1 MSKRRQLQDEAAR
14 ITEEIVTLRA
24 AGDACTDAAEQATI
38 AERLSA
44 LAKRSDELLPELER
58 EDALDAKL
66 KNLRKAV
73 DNSSDSRDAIKAE
86 KAEVRQPRS
95 IMGEVRGFSDRDAA
109 AKVGVYLRQLVTGE
123 VRAMGETSPTYDAK
137 GVDFVMGELYGA
149 IVNRL
154 QYSSVGLQLASIYT
168 PNSDRI
174 TVPKVGEATVSIV
187 AEGSATTDQDLTT
200 SGAEVRLYE
209 HRASIALS
217 RSLLEDSPIDIAGL
231 VAERF
236 ALAYAKQI
244 DSVWLGG
251 NASSP
256 SITGLA
262 AAVAA
267 GNTITVGASAAT
279 TANNLADVVGKVDEA
294 AMGTSVWVCSR
305 AGWVDLMKLW
315 AAQQTT
321 AVVGN
326 GRVVPTIMG
335 APVYLVKGL
344 PSTTLALYGDFKMAS
359 AIAVKSS
366 GLEIDVAR
374 ELLIRNRQVLYVA
387 SQRLGVNNHDAQ
399 YVGRLA
405 KAAS

>member
-1 MSKRRQLQDEAAR
+1 MSTKRRLLQDEAAKN
-14 ITEEIVTLRA
+14 IAQLEELRSFTSDNPEEMA
-24 AGDACTDAAEQATI
+24 TAEARI
-38 AERLSA
+38 AELSA
-44 LAKRSDELLPELER
+44 RCEQIPGEVKR
-58 EDALDAKL
+58 EDDLDAKL
-66 KNLRKAV
+66 SALRTV
-73 DNSSDSRDAIKAE
+73 ISSDSE
-86 KAEVRQPRS
+86 PRS
-95 IMGEVRGFSDRDAA
+95 SFEKSEAPAPRAVVGETRGFASREAA
-109 AKVGVYLRQLVTGE
+109 GKVGNYLRQLVTGE

-137 GVDFVMGELYGA
+137 GVDYVMGELYGA

-154 QYSSVGLQLASIYT
+154 TYTSVGLQLASVYT

-174 TVPKVGEATVSIV
+174 TVPKVGEATVSII

-236 ALAYAKQI
+236 ALAYAKQV
-244 DSVWLGG
+244 DSIWLGG
-251 NASSP
+251 NAASP
-256 SITGLA
+256 AIAGLA
-262 AAVAA
+262 ASVAG
-267 GNTITVGASAAT
+267 GNTITVAANAAT

-294 AMGTSVWVCSR
+294 VMGSASWLVSR

-321 AVVGN
+321 QIVGN

-335 APVYLVKGL
+335 APVYIVKGL
-344 PSTTLALYGDFKMAS
+344 PATTLALYGDYKLSS
-359 AIAVKSS
+359 AIAVKAS

-387 SQRLGVNNHDAQ
+387 SQRVGFSNHDAQ

>member
-1 MSKRRQLQDEAAR
+1 MPSAKLARLQDESVAVAN
-14 ITEEIVTLRA
+14 EIETLRA
-24 AGDACTDAAEQATI
+24 MTAADEAEAKSIEERLAAAEQRADAI
-38 AERLSA
+38 ASEAGRER
-44 LAKRSDELLPELER
+44 
-58 EDALDAKL
+58 ALDAKL
-66 KNLRKAV
+66 EALKGVRQSDSDARKADV
-73 DNSSDSRDAIKAE
+73 ELEARA
-86 KAEVRQPRS
+86 PRAVV
-95 IMGEVRGFSDRDAA
+95 GETRGFTSREAA
-109 AKVGVYLRQLVTGE
+109 GKVGNYLRQLVTGE

-137 GVDFVMGELYGA
+137 GVDYVMGELYGA

-154 QYSSVGLQLASIYT
+154 AYTSVGLQLASVYT
-168 PNSDRI
+168 PNADRI

-187 AEGSATTDQDLTT
+187 AEGSATTDQDLAT

-236 ALAYAKQI
+236 ALAYAKQV
-244 DSVWLGG
+244 DSIWLGG
-251 NASSP
+251 NGSP
-256 SITGLA
+256 SIAGLA
-262 AAVAA
+262 ASVSA
-267 GNTITVGASAAT
+267 GNTITVAANSAT

-294 AMGTSVWVCSR
+294 VMGTASWVVSR

-321 AVVGN
+321 QVVGN
-326 GRVVPTIMG
+326 GRVVPTIFG
-335 APVYLVKGL
+335 APVYIVKGL
-344 PSTTLALYGDFKMAS
+344 PANTLALYGDYKLS
-359 AIAVKSS
+359 TAIAVKAT

-387 SQRLGVNNHDAQ
+387 SQRVGFANHDAQ
-399 YVGRLA
+399 YVARLA

>member
-1 MSKRRQLQDEAAR
+1 MSTKRRLLQDEAAKNIAQLEELR
-14 ITEEIVTLRA
+14 SFTSDNTEEMAT
-24 AGDACTDAAEQATI
+24 AEARI
-38 AERLSA
+38 AELSA
-44 LAKRSDELLPELER
+44 RCEQIPGEVKR
-58 EDALDAKL
+58 EDDLDAKL
-66 KNLRKAV
+66 SNLRTVIA
-73 DNSSDSRDAIKAE
+73 SDSE
-86 KAEVRQPRS
+86 PRS
-95 IMGEVRGFSDRDAA
+95 TFDKPEAPAPRPVIGETRGFASREAA
-109 AKVGVYLRQLVTGE
+109 GKVGNYLRQLVTGE

-137 GVDFVMGELYGA
+137 GVDYVMGELYGA

-154 QYSSVGLQLASIYT
+154 NYTSVGLQLASVYT
-168 PNSDRI
+168 PMSDRI
-174 TVPKVGEATVSIV
+174 TVPKVGEATVSII

-236 ALAYAKQI
+236 ALAYAKQV
-244 DSVWLGG
+244 DSIWLGG

-256 SITGLA
+256 TIAGLA
-262 AAVAA
+262 ASVAG

-294 AMGTSVWVCSR
+294 VMGSASWLVSR

-321 AVVGN
+321 QVVGN

-335 APVYLVKGL
+335 APVYIVKGL
-344 PSTTLALYGDFKMAS
+344 PSTTLALYGDYKLSS
-359 AIAVKSS
+359 AIAVKAS

-387 SQRLGVNNHDAQ
+387 SQRVGFSNHDAQ

>member
-1 MSKRRQLQDEAAR
+1 MPSAKLARLQDESVAVA
-14 ITEEIVTLRA
+14 TEIETLRSLTA
-24 AGDACTDAAEQATI
+24 ADETEAKGIE
-38 AERLSA
+38 ERLSA
-44 LAKRSDELLPELER
+44 AERRADEIATEAARER
-58 EDALDAKL
+58 ALDAKL
-66 KNLRKAV
+66 EALKGVR
-73 DNSSDSRDAIKAE
+73 SSDSDARSTDKDP
-86 KAEVRQPRS
+86 EVRAPRAVV
-95 IMGEVRGFSDRDAA
+95 GEVRGFTSREAA
-109 AKVGVYLRQLVTGE
+109 GKVGNYLRQLVTGE

-137 GVDFVMGELYGA
+137 GVDYVMGELYGA

-154 QYSSVGLQLASIYT
+154 TYTSVGLQLASVYT

-174 TVPKVGEATVSIV
+174 TVPKVGEATVAIV
-187 AEGSATTDQDLTT
+187 AEGAATTDQDLTT

-236 ALAYAKQI
+236 ALAYAKQV
-244 DSVWLGG
+244 DSIWLGG

-256 SITGLA
+256 TIAGLA
-262 AAVAA
+262 ASVAA

-294 AMGTSVWVCSR
+294 VMGSASWLVSR

-321 AVVGN
+321 QTVGG

-335 APVYLVKGL
+335 APVYIVKGL
-344 PSTTLALYGDFKMAS
+344 PANTLALYGDYKLSS
-359 AIAVKSS
+359 AIAVKAS

-387 SQRLGVNNHDAQ
+387 SQRVGFSNHDAQ

-405 KAAS
+405 KASS

>member
-1 MSKRRQLQDEAAR
+1 MSTKRRLLQDEAAKN
-14 ITEEIVTLRA
+14 IAQLEELRSFTSDNPEEMA
-24 AGDACTDAAEQATI
+24 TAEARI
-38 AERLSA
+38 AELSA
-44 LAKRSDELLPELER
+44 RSEQIIAEDKRE
-58 EDALDAKL
+58 EDLDAKL
-66 KNLRKAV
+66 ASLRTVIA
-73 DNSSDSRDAIKAE
+73 SDSE
-86 KAEVRQPRS
+86 PRS
-95 IMGEVRGFSDRDAA
+95 SFEKSEAPAPRAVVGETRGFASREAA
-109 AKVGVYLRQLVTGE
+109 SKVGNYLRQLVTGE

-137 GVDFVMGELYGA
+137 GVDYVMGELYGA

-154 QYSSVGLQLASIYT
+154 NYTSVGLQLASVYT

-174 TVPKVGEATVSIV
+174 TVPKVGEATVSII

-236 ALAYAKQI
+236 ALAYAKQV
-244 DSVWLGG
+244 DSIWLGG

-256 SITGLA
+256 AISGLA
-262 AAVAA
+262 ASVAS

-294 AMGTSVWVCSR
+294 VMGSASWLVSR

-321 AVVGN
+321 QIVGN

-335 APVYLVKGL
+335 APVYIVKGL
-344 PSTTLALYGDFKMAS
+344 PATTLALYGDYKLSS
-359 AIAVKSS
+359 AIAVKAS

-387 SQRLGVNNHDAQ
+387 SQRVGFSNHDAQ

-405 KAAS
+405 KATS

>member
-1 MSKRRQLQDEAAR
+1 MPSAKLARLQDESVAIAN
-14 ITEEIVTLRA
+14 EIETLRA
-24 AGDACTDAAEQATI
+24 MTPADEAEATSI
-38 AERLSA
+38 EERLSA
-44 LAKRSDELLPELER
+44 AENRAVQIADQAARER
-58 EDALDAKL
+58 ALDAKVEA
-66 KNLRKAV
+66 LRGV
-73 DNSSDSRDAIKAE
+73 RSSDSEARETKGE
-86 KAEVRQPRS
+86 AEVRTPRS
-95 IMGEVRGFSDRDAA
+95 IAGSVKGFSNRDAA
-109 AKVGVYLRQLVTGE
+109 AKVGTYLRQLVTGE

-154 QYSSVGLQLASIYT
+154 TYSSVGLQLASVYT

-236 ALAYAKQI
+236 AVAYAKQV
-244 DSVWLGG
+244 DSIWLGG

-262 AAVAA
+262 AAVAG

-294 AMGTSVWVCSR
+294 VMGTASWVVSR

-321 AVVGN
+321 QVVGN

-335 APVYLVKGL
+335 APVYIVKGL
-344 PSTTLALYGDFKMAS
+344 PATTLALYGDFSMSS
-359 AIAVKSS
+359 AIAVKAT

-387 SQRLGVNNHDAQ
+387 SQRVGFSNHDAQ
-399 YVGRLA
+399 YIGRLA